1 MVSPQGSNFI
11 EQRSSVVKRRTE
23 RRFWM
28 MLEATRIVEVQG
40 PGKTVS
46 PTEVTGRVDPLP
58 TMMEEGNVGLGG

>member
-1 MVSPQGSNFI
+1 
-11 EQRSSVVKRRTE
+11 
-23 RRFWM
+23 M